1 MDHFFI
7 SGQLIAITWFGLG
20 LFVYLKDR
28 SNFTNKYFAL
38 FSLSVAIYGFG
49 FAQQGIA
56 TEKESSLFWI
66 RIIMFGTILI
76 PIFFL
81 QFIYSI
87 LKKKI
92 ELKRLVIIYSIGILF
107 EFMNFFSELL
117 VKDPVPRF
125 GFKYLFQAGIFYPV
139 FFIFFAILV
148 AIALYSLHLDY
159 QQSSGLR
166 YNQLRWLFWASL
178 IGFIGGSNGFW
189 LGYNINTYP
198 LNPFA
203 SYGPSIFGILI
214 AYAVAKYRL
223 MDITFAFKK
232 WTVYS
237 AGLLLTLA
245 PATLLILW
253 GEKYF
258 FNSVNLPFSIFLM
271 SIIAI
276 SAITFHKLKTKTESA
291 LENTLFYKKYN
302 PYKILSSFTK
312 EMVSVITLSELLDKT
327 INTFVETLKIKKAS
341 IFLFDEEKKAY
352 IMWSAFGIG
361 EGKGEINIKEQDAL
375 INYFLQK
382 KDVAIR
388 EEIERYPSTQITQE
402 IIKILREMESEIAIP
417 FMEKDKVVGFC
428 NLGIKGDRGMY
439 SHEDIELFL
448 SLGRQA
454 AITIQNAQLVERI
467 KESKHIIRRM
477 ERLKTIGDMA
487 AGLAHEIRN
496 PLVPIKTCLQ
506 LLPER
511 YGKDEEFTEKIPM
524 RALQEVERIEAL
536 LKEIMDYSRPR
547 APVLKDEDIND
558 IVEKTVIFVEYEAK
572 KKGIKIERKYENQ
585 LPMAKVDNE
594 QIKQVILNLIFN
606 AIDAVNGDG
615 KIEITTRK
623 TKHILS
629 PTGRIGEKEYIQIE
643 VTDNGMGIPEENIE
657 RIFNPFYTT
666 KHESKERE
674 GTGLGLSIVQ
684 EIVTEHNGFIQV
696 KSELGKGTTFLVNL
710 PIDLSEFEQRE
721 DRRRS

>member
-1 MDHFFI
+1 MLNVYIVSSFLA
-7 SGQLIAITWFGLG
+7 SIACLSLG
-20 LFVYLKDR
+20 SFVYLKDKNNPINKSFGYLNIVISVWTSFPFVTGIAATNEDALLWAR
-28 SNFTNKYFAL
+28 IVHIPAAFTPSAFLHFTFTLLQLNNRRREKNVLIASYLVSVLFLFFL
-38 FSLSVAIYGFG
+38 FSPNFIKGIARNTPSSAIVPGPFYFPFMLFFAFMCIYSFYSLFIEYKQFYGVKKNQLGYVFAGFG
-49 FAQQGIA
+49 SAYIGGALYFCAA
-56 TEKESSLFWI
+56 YF
-66 RIIMFGTILI
+66 
-76 PIFFL
+76 
-81 QFIYSI
+81 
-87 LKKKI
+87 KI
-92 ELKRLVIIYSIGILF
+92 EPIPH
-107 EFMNFFSELL
+107 
-117 VKDPVPRF
+117 D
-125 GFKYLFQAGIFYPV
+125 
-139 FFIFFAILV
+139 FFIVLYAAIITY
-148 AIALYSLHLDY
+148 AI
-159 QQSSGLR
+159 
-166 YNQLRWLFWASL
+166 
-178 IGFIGGSNGFW
+178 I
-189 LGYNINTYP
+189 
-198 LNPFA
+198 
-203 SYGPSIFGILI
+203 
-214 AYAVAKYRL
+214 KYRL
-223 MDITFAFKK
+223 LNIDIVYKK
-232 WTVYS
+232 GTVYS
-237 AGLLLTLA
+237 AGLLFILA
-245 PATLLILW
+245 PAYLAIILSERLFLGSVNKSFSILILCVI
-253 GEKYF
+253 G
-258 FNSVNLPFSIFLM
+258 
-271 SIIAI
+271 IA
-276 SAITFHKLKTKTESA
+276 AIAFHKLKVRTEQA

-302 PYKILSSFTK
+302 PYKVLSNFTK
-312 EMVSVITLSELLDKT
+312 EMVSVITLQELLDRT
-327 INTFVETLKIKKAS
+327 ISTFVETLKIKQAS
-341 IFLFDEEKKAY
+341 IFLFNEEKRQYEMKAFY
-352 IMWSAFGIG
+352 GLKEEKSKIRLKNDESLIAYF
-361 EGKGEINIKEQDAL
+361 IKKE
-375 INYFLQK
+375 
-382 KDVAIR
+382 DVAIR
-388 EEIERYPSTQITQE
+388 EEIGKYPSTQQTQE
-402 IIKILREMESEIAIP
+402 IIKILKEMESEIAIP
-417 FMEKDKVVGFC
+417 FLEKGELTGFC
-428 NLGIKGDRGMY
+428 NLGVKGDRGMY

-454 AITIQNAQLVERI
+454 SIAIKNAQLIERI

-511 YGKDEEFTEKIPM
+511 YGKDVEFTEKIPI

-585 LPMAKVDNE
+585 LPMAKVDSE
-594 QIKQVILNLIFN
+594 QMKQVVLNLIFN

-629 PTGRIGEKEYIQIE
+629 PAGRIGEKEYIQIE

-710 PIDLSEFEQRE
+710 PIGLSGFEQSE